1 MIRTIYHTSTEPQNI
16 LMRFIKPTPEP
27 KIAVLVHGL
36 SSGSRTWDEAVVFL
50 LEEGYNVLTLDLSG
64 HGDSSREEQYC
75 FELWVNN
82 VLDAM
87 KQHKIDKIDLLMG
100 HSLGGL
106 ISVGVASKVPVSDM
120 ILVDPLISQPSP
132 IARKLIER
140 NMLAKHQRNLKSR
153 LQRYPK
159 RTSHVLLNDVYHT
172 HKWDINTLNGFDREQ
187 GLAILQAFTDLKN
200 KPRVLLVKP
209 RKSILISM
217 KELERFNDWNMQVVE
232 LDNVGHGVH
241 IDDFAEFQSTV
252 KNFI

>member
-1 MIRTIYHTSTEPQNI
+1 LIRTIYHTSTEPQNI
-16 LMRFIKPTPEP
+16 IQRFLKPTPEP
-27 KIAVLVHGL
+27 KTAVLVHGL
-36 SSGSRTWDEAVVFL
+36 SSGSRTWDEAVIFL

-64 HGDSSREEQYC
+64 HGDSSREEAYS
-75 FELWVNN
+75 FGLWVEN

-106 ISVGVASKVPVSDM
+106 ISVGVSSKVEVKDL
-120 ILVDPLISQPSP
+120 ILIDPLISQPSP

-140 NMLAKHQRNLKSR
+140 NMLAKHQRSLKAR
-153 LQRYPK
+153 LRRYPK
-159 RTSHVLLNDVYHT
+159 RISHVLLNDVYHT
-172 HKWDINTLNGFDREQ
+172 HKWDVNTLNGFDREE
-187 GLAILQAFTDLKN
+187 GLRILQSFTDLEE

-209 RKSILISM
+209 RKSILINN
-217 KELERFNDWNMQVVE
+217 KELERFTEWNMKVVE

-241 IDDFAEFQSTV
+241 IDDFAEFQNTV